1 MKYIDVNVGIVG
13 AGPAGLTL
21 ANVLREH
28 GISAIVVEKES
39 RDEVETKARAGLIEH
54 RTVAFLKRVGLAGG
68 LLANGMTTESCTF
81 LHEGEAFSVP
91 YADLAGGRKHHIYP
105 QQFLVR
111 DLIATFLDRDGDI
124 LFSHEVTALDGG
136 DRTRAATISAR
147 SQDGTESV
155 EIRCDF
161 IAACDGSDS
170 IAHQS
175 VPESIR
181 RPVTHQHPFR
191 WLALLAEVPPFVNEI
206 VYGMHATN
214 GAAQMPRT
222 PTVSRFYLQIQD
234 GEKISDWNDE
244 RIWTALTDVL
254 VLKDHPVTTGA
265 ITEKA
270 IIGRSDH
277 ISRNMQHGRIFMLG
291 DAAHTISL
299 AGGKGMNLAIADAE
313 TLAAALAEHYGKDDE
328 QPLGRYTTDRQHKIW
343 KAVLF
348 SHWLINLLHSTPRN
362 ATPPAFSNELR
373 IATINELRRGGP
385 VARMFAEEY
394 AGE

>member
-1 MKYIDVNVGIVG
+1 MKKLQVDVGIVG

-28 GISAIVVEKES
+28 GITAIVVEKGT
-39 RDEVETKARAGLIEH
+39 RQEVETKARAGLIEH
-54 RTVAFLKRVGLAGG
+54 RTVAFLERAGLATE
-68 LLANGMTTESCTF
+68 LLANGMTTDSCTF
-81 LHEGEAFSVP
+81 IHEGEAFSVP

-111 DLIATFLDRDGDI
+111 DLIATYLGRGGDI
-124 LFSHEVTALDGG
+124 LFAHEVTALDGAHG
-136 DRTRAATISAR
+136 AQAATISA
-147 SQDGTESV
+147 SAVDGAESV

-170 IAHQS
+170 IAHRA

-181 RPVTHQHPFR
+181 MPVTHRHPFR

-206 VYGMHATN
+206 VYGMHPTN

-222 PTVSRFYLQIQD
+222 PAVSRFYLQIQD
-234 GEKISDWNDE
+234 GEKAGDWNDE
-244 RIWTALTDVL
+244 RIWTALGDVL
-254 VLKDHPVTTGA
+254 VVKDHPVTTGV
-265 ITEKA
+265 ITEKT

-277 ISRNMQHGRIFMLG
+277 VSRNMQHGRIFLLG

-313 TLAAALAEHYGKDDE
+313 ALAAAMAAYYGQDDE
-328 QPLGRYTTDRQHKIW
+328 RPLGNYTTDRRGKVW

-348 SHWLINLLHSTPRN
+348 SHWLINLLHSAPGDV
-362 ATPPAFSNELR
+362 AQAAFSNELR
-373 IATINELRRGGP
+373 IATINELRSHGP
-385 VARMFAEEY
+385 TARMFAEEY